1 MSPLK
6 RPRAFRATA
15 YLSLLLATGTLFIPH
30 LSAGQQQADKLVD
43 GIGSD
48 LVQTKCTLC
57 HDIGNIVRIRQSRE
71 EWQDTLKVMIRRGA
85 PITPADET
93 IIVDYLTKHYGK

>member
-1 MSPLK
+1 LK
-6 RPRAFRATA
+6 RSRAFRAIA
-15 YLSLLLATGTLFIPH
+15 YLSLLLATGGLLIPP

-43 GIGSD
+43 GPGSD
-48 LVQTKCTLC
+48 LVKAKCTLC

-93 IIVDYLTKHYGK
+93 IIVEYLTKHYGK